1 MKRAKFNIQIAGKEI
16 IVEKNEMA
24 EQANGSVL
32 VRMGDSVVLCT
43 AVMGRH
49 PSGLNYFPLNVE
61 YQEKFYASGKIPGS
75 FLKRESRPSDTAILK
90 SRLIDRAL
98 RPLFNHDIENNIQVV
113 ATVLSADLENDTDII
128 AMNAASTALM
138 ISDIP
143 FSGPVAAVRVGKID
157 GRFVINPTFEERE
170 RSELDMV
177 VAGTLDRI
185 NMIEAGANEIPEKEI
200 LEAID
205 FARKEIVK
213 LANFQL
219 EIQQKIGKEKQKLD
233 IPEPSQE
240 LIDFV
245 LSRSSEKINEILFGD
260 GNKQE
265 KMNELYDFKNEVL
278 KSIEENYP
286 ENPEYVSLADK
297 IFEKEIDRITHENAI
312 KHKKRADG
320 RKLDELREIKVQ
332 AGIVPRAHGSGFFK
346 RGQTQAL
353 SLLTLGSPAESQ
365 ILDTMDQD
373 TKKYFMHHYN
383 FPPFS
388 VGEAAPLRGPSRR
401 DIGHGHLAE
410 RAIVPILPSHDDFP
424 YTIRIVSEILSSNG
438 SSSMASV
445 CGSSIALMDGG
456 VPIKKIAA
464 GIAMG
469 LMTDYENKDNYVVLT
484 DIQGPEDHH
493 GDMDFKAAG
502 TKDGITALQM
512 DVKIEGVTLKMLQ
525 DTLRQAKKARYE
537 IIEKIEK
544 VIPKPRAHISK
555 YAPYIEKIQI
565 DPTKIGLVI
574 GTGGKTINHIIA
586 ESGAEI
592 AIEEDGTVFVS
603 GKDKEVVKHA
613 VKMIRALT
621 VEPKVGDVFEG
632 RVTKVT
638 DFGAFVEF
646 LPGKEGLVH
655 ISNLKNERVNS
666 VSDVVSEGDIVK
678 VKIINIDELGRY
690 QLSMKAVGQK

>member
-1 MKRAKFNIQIAGKEI
+1 MKKAKFSIQVGGKDI
-16 IVEKNEMA
+16 LVEKNEMA
-24 EQANGSVL
+24 EQADGSIL
-32 VRMGDSVVLCT
+32 VRMGDSLVLCT
-43 AVMGRH
+43 AVMSKH

-75 FLKRESRPSDTAILK
+75 FLKREGRPSDVAILK
-90 SRLIDRAL
+90 SRLIDRTL
-98 RPLFNHDIENNIQVV
+98 RPLFDHDIENNIQVV

-128 AMNAASTALM
+128 AMNAASIALM

-143 FSGPVAAVRVGKID
+143 FGGPIAAVRVGRID
-157 GRFVINPTFEERE
+157 GKFVINPTFQERE
-170 RSELDMV
+170 QSDLDLV
-177 VAGTLDRI
+177 VAGTKDKI
-185 NMIEAGANEIPEKEI
+185 NMIEAGANEVPETEVLKAIEYAKKEI
-200 LEAID
+200 SRLVD
-205 FARKEIVK
+205 FYNEIT
-213 LANFQL
+213 A
-219 EIQQKIGKEKQKLD
+219 KIGKQKRELE
-233 IPEPSQE
+233 IPKPPQE
-240 LIDFV
+240 LVDFV
-245 LSRSSEKINEILFGD
+245 LDKASEKIDEILFGD
-260 GNKQE
+260 GNKKE
-265 KMNELYDFKNEVL
+265 KMEELGDFKKELLSLV
-278 KSIEENYP
+278 EESFP
-286 ENPEYVSLADK
+286 ENPEYAGLADK
-297 IFEKEIDRITHENAI
+297 VFEKEIDRITHVNAL

-320 RKLDELREIKVQ
+320 RKPDELREIKVV
-332 AGIVPRAHGSGFFK
+332 AGLIPRTHGSGFFK

-353 SLLTLGSPAESQ
+353 SLLTLGSPAQSQ

-401 DIGHGHLAE
+401 DIGHGNLAE
-410 RAIVPILPSHDDFP
+410 RAIYPILPDHDEFP

-445 CGSSIALMDGG
+445 CGSSVALMDGG

-493 GDMDFKAAG
+493 GDMDFKVAG

-512 DVKIEGVTLKMLQ
+512 DVKIEGVTLKMLE
-525 DTLRQAKKARYE
+525 DTLKQAKKARLQ
-537 IIEKIEK
+537 IIEKIEH
-544 VIPKPRAHISK
+544 VIPKPRTHISK
-555 YAPYIEKIQI
+555 FAPYIEKIQI

-574 GTGGKTINHIIA
+574 GAGGKTINHIIA
-586 ESGAEI
+586 ESGAEV
-592 AIEEDGTVFVS
+592 AIEEDGSVFVS
-603 GKDKEVVKHA
+603 GKNKEVVKHA
-613 VKMIRALT
+613 IKMIEALT
-621 VEPKVGDVFEG
+621 KEPKVGEIYEG
-632 RVTKVT
+632 RVTKIT

-655 ISNLKNERVNS
+655 ISNLKDQRVNS

-690 QLSMKAVGQK
+690 QLSMKAVKQK